1 YPCSRT
7 NRQFRP
13 RPKPTNSS
21 TAEASHYGTKNRP
34 SVPLWAASL
43 AECPTMG
50 RFAPAQHVPHR
61 LGTIRRRGAAPPG
74 RPRPRPGSGPGPA
87 ASAGRLCPWD
97 SLAPR
102 PTGTAQG
109 LYIFARLGYTGRR
122 ILRPGLKNAGL
133 QQRLGGGPQTQETF
147 HTSEIAT
154 AWNGRLRDVGPGV
167 CFSAKRLCG
176 PRRLHAAR
184 TVLAVARCAPP
195 DAQCPVHTFW
205 RAAHGALRTVHGA
218 RRPVHTS
225 WRAAHGA
232 LRTVHG
238 ARRPVH
244 GARCPAL
251 GAGPSHREGSAVA
264 GPDRASLGGLVSWGR
279 ATGTERP
286 RTTPTKSQ
294 RTGDEA
300 KMTER
305 KAGNKSVNALAAG
318 LVTVALLFV
327 GLFVL
332 LPGVFLPGKFGAS
345 AGGPVLRV
353 VTSTTVFADLAAN
366 VAGDRAEVVSLI
378 PANSDPH
385 TWEPSTAE
393 IRALAG
399 ADVFLYNGLGL
410 EPWADRLIANVGRSD
425 LLVVRLS
432 EGLQPREGVSFV

>member
-1 YPCSRT
+1 
-7 NRQFRP
+7 
-13 RPKPTNSS
+13 
-21 TAEASHYGTKNRP
+21 
-34 SVPLWAASL
+34 
-43 AECPTMG
+43 MG
-50 RFAPAQHVPHR
+50 RFAAAQHVPHR

-232 LRTVHG
+232 RRAAQG
-238 ARRPVH
+238 ARCTAH
-244 GARCPAL
+244 GARCTAR
-251 GAGPSHREGSAVA
+251 GARSTAPGARRRG
-264 GPDRASLGGLVSWGR
+264 RGR
-279 ATGTERP
+279 ATGKVQRSP
-286 RTTPTKSQ
+286 V
-294 RTGDEA
+294 RTGRPSADWFPRDA
-300 KMTER
+300 QQGRSGHER
-305 KAGNKSVNALAAG
+305 HLRKVNAQE
-318 LVTVALLFV
+318 T
-327 GLFVL
+327 
-332 LPGVFLPGKFGAS
+332 KQ
-345 AGGPVLRV
+345 R
-353 VTSTTVFADLAAN
+353 
-366 VAGDRAEVVSLI
+366 
-378 PANSDPH
+378 
-385 TWEPSTAE
+385 
-393 IRALAG
+393 
-399 ADVFLYNGLGL
+399 
-410 EPWADRLIANVGRSD
+410 
-425 LLVVRLS
+425 
-432 EGLQPREGVSFV
+432 